1 MAFAMPRTIT
11 DSIVVTKRNLI
22 RMRRLPEA
30 IFFNSVQPVMFVL
43 LFRYVFGGAINT
55 GGEYVNF
62 LIPGILVQT
71 SLFGGAGTAIG
82 LNEDM
87 GKGIID
93 RFRSLPMAR
102 SAVLMGRILADVA
115 RNVFVVLLML
125 AVGTAVG
132 FRFNNGF
139 FPAIAA
145 IAVLLL
151 FGMAFSW
158 LFALVG
164 LSVKT
169 AESAQIASFLPVFP
183 LTFAAST
190 FVPLDSMPGW
200 LQVFARN
207 QPVSHAVNAVR
218 KLTQGSAV
226 QGINLAAEVW
236 LTLAWS
242 GGITIV
248 FATLAIRK
256 YRKVG

>member
-1 MAFAMPRTIT
+1 MSNGISRMVT

-102 SAVLMGRILADVA
+102 SAVLTGRILADVA

-132 FRFNNGF
+132 FRFNSGF

-158 LFALVG
+158 MFALVG

-226 QGINLAAEVW
+226 QGIDLAAEVG

>member
-1 MAFAMPRTIT
+1 MSTGISRMVT

-102 SAVLMGRILADVA
+102 SAVLTGRILADVA

-158 LFALVG
+158 MFALVG

-256 YRKVG
+256 YRKVD

>member
-1 MAFAMPRTIT
+1 MSTGISRMVT

-158 LFALVG
+158 MFALVG

-256 YRKVG
+256 YRKVD

>member
-1 MAFAMPRTIT
+1 MSTGISRMVT

-256 YRKVG
+256 YRKVD

>member
-11 DSIVVTKRNLI
+11 DSIIVTKRNLI

-102 SAVLMGRILADVA
+102 SAVLTGRILADVA
-115 RNVFVVLLML
+115 RNVFVVLLMI
-125 AVGTAVG
+125 AVGVAVG

-145 IAVLLL
+145 IGVLIV
-151 FGMAFSW
+151 FGMAFCW
-158 LFALVG
+158 MFALVG

-200 LQVFARN
+200 LQAFARN

-218 KLTQGSAV
+218 KLTQGSAIKGV
-226 QGINLAAEVW
+226 NLGAEVG

-242 GGITIV
+242 AGLTVV

-256 YRKVG
+256 YRRVG

>member
-218 KLTQGSAV
+218 KLTQGSAM

-256 YRKVG
+256 YRKVD

>member
-1 MAFAMPRTIT
+1 MVT

-145 IAVLLL
+145 IVVLLL

-200 LQVFARN
+200 LQLFARN

-256 YRKVG
+256 YRKVD

>member
-1 MAFAMPRTIT
+1 MSNGISRMVT

-102 SAVLMGRILADVA
+102 SAVLTGRILADVA

-139 FPAIAA
+139 FPAVAA

-158 LFALVG
+158 MFALVG

-226 QGINLAAEVW
+226 QGIDLAEEVG

-248 FATLAIRK
+248 FAALAIRK

>member
-102 SAVLMGRILADVA
+102 SAVLTGRILADLA

-256 YRKVG
+256 YRKVD

>member
-256 YRKVG
+256 YRKVD

>member
-30 IFFNSVQPVMFVL
+30 IFFNSVQPVMCVL

-256 YRKVG
+256 YRKVD

>member
-115 RNVFVVLLML
+115 RNIFVVLLML

>member
-102 SAVLMGRILADVA
+102 SAVLTGRILADVA

-256 YRKVG
+256 YRKVD

>member
-158 LFALVG
+158 LVALVG

-256 YRKVG
+256 YRKVD